1 MISDDDIFL
10 KPKSRL
16 DAIPTITD
24 EEAAGFVTGSN
35 DPPGIRP
42 TMSIKSRKGKI
53 VGVEIGVRGEF

>member
-16 DAIPTITD
+16 DAIPTITE
-24 EEAAGFVTGSN
+24 EEATGLVKDRN
-35 DPPGIRP
+35 APPCIRP